1 MYNAIPKS
9 IGNITPVSEASAKRS
24 AVNQGKSE
32 TLVSDVNKNV
42 RGLDLSGKDKSVK
55 PSRHGLSIPSR
66 YNASPVPKSIGNVT
80 PRSGVNQGDSETP
93 VSVSDMSKNVS
104 VLDLSGEEKSAK
116 PPRRHRSV
124 PSKYKASPVP
134 KSIGNITPV
143 SEASANRSAV
153 NQGKNDTFVSDI
165 KLSESAANH
174 LISLGFFKLALEAGC
189 KNCLRVIRFLETLSS
204 HRFLKS
210 DPQFPTEVPLK
221 SPSKEEALQENKD
234 NKAAPEMEEI
244 SLTEVDTKNTLQSS
258 KVGISRCSVVVSEN
272 GSKKY
277 GGVMLWSKYYDDQT
291 GYSAAIKSH
300 V

>member
-55 PSRHGLSIPSR
+55 PSRHGLSVPSR
-66 YNASPVPKSIGNVT
+66 YNANPVPKSIGNVT

-174 LISLGFFKLALEAGC
+174 LISLGFFKLALEAG
-189 KNCLRVIRFLETLSS
+189 F
-204 HRFLKS
+204 
-210 DPQFPTEVPLK
+210 PLK

-272 GSKKY
+272 VSLQVCFLFLVIALKGSKKY